1 MIEKMTKYSFV
12 LLHGGVDD
20 FLMSL
25 KEIGV
30 MDIVRSTK
38 PVDEVSAGMLSDINS
53 LKRRIERISDD
64 DYSRDETFNS
74 LSSELAGEKREL
86 LLRQPWGEFSSE
98 GVKCLESSGLTL
110 SYYRIASKRFD
121 TSFTEK
127 YPIEVIS
134 EDNKYTYF
142 VTVSDSGKVS
152 VPGSEE
158 CS

>member
-20 FLMSL
+20 FLVSL
-25 KEIGV
+25 KEMGV
-30 MDIVRSTK
+30 MDIVRSPK

-74 LSSELAGEKREL
+74 LSFRLAEEKKELQ
-86 LLRQPWGEFSSE
+86 LRHPWGEFSSE
-98 GVKCLESSGLTL
+98 DIKRLESIGLTL

-134 EDNKYTYF
+134 ELI
-142 VTVSDSGKVS
+142 
-152 VPGSEE
+152 PQP
-158 CS
+158 